1 MPEDICRVLRRIQG
15 HAGKLEANHA
25 QVDEMMLLS
34 IQDGLGAMR
43 YGQYGGS
50 FPDPTART
58 VIAPDAARNIWA
70 RDNRAEDDRADY
82 ASCIKTA
89 ADALER
95 ADTIRQHYMS
105 ANNNIRDRLDPS
117 DWCVVHFAMHLYEG
131 HRRVK
136 GPLCKTCSS
145 FYDEN
150 KREPTPTEADYYH
163 RHGRWP
169 HKLYDPKERRAV

>member
-1 MPEDICRVLRRIQG
+1 MAEDIRARFRRLRWIVV
-15 HAGKLEANHA
+15 KLETNHT
-25 QVDEMMLLS
+25 QVDEMMLLQ

-43 YGQYGGS
+43 YGQHGGS

-58 VIAPDAARNIWA
+58 VIAPDSAKNVFA
-70 RDNRAEDDRADY
+70 RDNRAETDRNEQWADL
-82 ASCIKTA
+82 AE
-89 ADALER
+89 LER
-95 ADTIRQHYMS
+95 ILDRMDARRQRYMS
-105 ANNNIRDRLDPS
+105 ANNNIRDRLDPTEF
-117 DWCVVHFAMHLYEG
+117 CALHFGLHLYEG

-136 GPLCKTCSS
+136 GDRCKLCDE
-145 FYDEN
+145 FFVEN

>member
-1 MPEDICRVLRRIQG
+1 MAEDVRQRYQRLRWLVV
-15 HAGKLEANHA
+15 KLETNHS
-25 QVDEMMLLS
+25 QVDEMMGLM

-58 VIAPDAARNIWA
+58 VIAPEGAKNVFA
-70 RDNRAEDDRADY
+70 RDNRAETDRREQWADL
-82 ASCIKTA
+82 AE
-89 ADALER
+89 LER
-95 ADTIRQHYMS
+95 ILERMDTRRQHYMS
-105 ANNNIRDRLDPS
+105 ANNNIRDRLDPT
-117 DWCVVHFAMHLYEG
+117 DFCRTHWALHLYEG

-136 GPLCKTCSS
+136 GDMCSICS
-145 FYDEN
+145 AFYDEN